1 VVDLD
6 VADHISGRGD
16 VHRRLVEHPRALCVD
31 LLQPVPWAPPC
42 KDGNVIVQFAEDVA
56 QAVEILRP
64 PITDHREPRLAQQ
77 LAGGEHETDA
87 GRILQRCAR
96 VETRRSRSA

>member
-1 VVDLD
+1 MVDLD

-56 QAVEILRP
+56 QAVATLS
-64 PITDHREPRLAQQ
+64 AK
-77 LAGGEHETDA
+77 GGLHELD
-87 GRILQRCAR
+87 RRR
-96 VETRRSRSA
+96 VKTGTGY